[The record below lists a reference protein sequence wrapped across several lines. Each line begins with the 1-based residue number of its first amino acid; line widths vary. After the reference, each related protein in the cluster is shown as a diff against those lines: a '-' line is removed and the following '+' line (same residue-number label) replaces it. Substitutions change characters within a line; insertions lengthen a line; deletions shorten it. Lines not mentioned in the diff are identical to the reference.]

1 MEPEIQAE
9 GVAALQPVE
18 ETSSLRMILTLGLA
32 GMISGLALVGIY
44 LFTAPII
51 EANKAE
57 ALRRAIFLVVPG
69 SESYQTLELQD
80 SGLVAIDPEQKKGN
94 KGGERIYAAF
104 DGAGDLLGFAIPGA
118 EPGFQDLIQGIF
130 GYRADERMIIG
141 FEVLDSKETPG
152 LGDKII
158 KDQHF
163 RVVQNRLREADAT
176 FEAFRKRLD
185 RLIQDT
191 LEDNLFD
198 HFIDTAL
205 AFDAIEPPDF
215 GNKIQKPPRRHVAI
229 GRRAFGQVSN
239 AFLDRNRIVGN
250 TKTAYLGETAGGFK
264 KSCDHLHRRRFSGA
278 VRPQESKHLTL
289 SDVQADAIHS
299 H

>member
-163 RVVQNRLREADAT
+163 RTSLTTLKVDPEIVAVKPGDKHEANQVETITGATISSKTVIRLLEKTVR
-176 FEAFRKRLD
+176 RWIP
-185 RLIQDT
+185 LI
-191 LEDNLFD
+191 EN
-198 HFIDTAL
+198 
-205 AFDAIEPPDF
+205 
-215 GNKIQKPPRRHVAI
+215 
-229 GRRAFGQVSN
+229 
-239 AFLDRNRIVGN
+239 
-250 TKTAYLGETAGGFK
+250 YLST
-264 KSCDHLHRRRFSGA
+264 GA
-278 VRPQESKHLTL
+278 
-289 SDVQADAIHS
+289 A
-299 H
+299 